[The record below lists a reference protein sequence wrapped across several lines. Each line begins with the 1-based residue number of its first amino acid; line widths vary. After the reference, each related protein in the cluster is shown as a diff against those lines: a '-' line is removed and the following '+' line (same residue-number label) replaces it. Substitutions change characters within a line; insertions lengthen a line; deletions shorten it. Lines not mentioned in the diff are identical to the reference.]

1 MKFKI
6 AVGAAILSVIGLG
19 VSSAAI
25 PDSTTGVI
33 TACRSSIGQL
43 RVIDKQAGASCTV
56 YGETEM
62 HWNQTGP
69 AGATGP
75 QGPAGVAGSAGVSGY
90 EVVELEL
97 EAGLYGGMSDQYQVL
112 CPTGKKALGG
122 GYWVGQ
128 AGTNPATQT
137 FNTRPIEATTFDYWN
152 GSGYRIWLANN
163 PFANVDGGLQF
174 FVIRLTVTCAY
185 VS

>member
-6 AVGAAILSVIGLG
+6 AVGAVILSVIGLG

-43 RVIDKQAGASCTV
+43 KVIDKQAGASCSV

-62 HWNQTGP
+62 SWNHTGP
-69 AGATGP
+69 AGATGATGP
-75 QGPAGVAGSAGVSGY
+75 QGPAGVAGSSGITGY
-90 EVVELEL
+90 EIVYQATSNTIIPAWEWFSWVVP
-97 EAGLYGGMSDQYQVL
+97 
-112 CPTGKKALGG
+112 CPTGKRPLGG
-122 GYWVGQ
+122 GGSTTTSGSENQGVDAIVQSIPDTYGWNIRISPWSSERTIYHIVGY
-128 AGTNPATQT
+128 A
-137 FNTRPIEATTFDYWN
+137 I
-152 GSGYRIWLANN
+152 
-163 PFANVDGGLQF
+163 
-174 FVIRLTVTCAY
+174 CAY

>member
-43 RVIDKQAGASCTV
+43 KVIDKQAGASCSV

-62 HWNQTGP
+62 SWNQTGP

-75 QGPAGVAGSAGVSGY
+75 QGPAGVSGITGYQLVENRQTVFIQGPFEPIARCLNGKKILSATGHAYSAGVILPFQVQIKDDLATASL
-90 EVVELEL
+90 VV
-97 EAGLYGGMSDQYQVL
+97 YGDEMNTARTVDFYV
-112 CPTGKKALGG
+112 
-122 GYWVGQ
+122 Q
-128 AGTNPATQT
+128 A
-137 FNTRPIEATTFDYWN
+137 I
-152 GSGYRIWLANN
+152 
-163 PFANVDGGLQF
+163 
-174 FVIRLTVTCAY
+174 CAY

>member
-43 RVIDKQAGASCTV
+43 RVIDKQAGASCYI

-62 HWNQTGP
+62 SWNQSGP
-69 AGATGP
+69 VGPQGPIGVTGP
-75 QGPAGVAGSAGVSGY
+75 QGPAGVTPAFERLEFRGRDPKQPLGLWLKTVNCSAGNTVIAAWGQLSAVNDPTGQSYASMPLGIESSTASVTFGSYNIATFPPYVSY
-90 EVVELEL
+90 EVH
-97 EAGLYGGMSDQYQVL
+97 
-112 CPTGKKALGG
+112 
-122 GYWVGQ
+122 
-128 AGTNPATQT
+128 
-137 FNTRPIEATTFDYWN
+137 
-152 GSGYRIWLANN
+152 
-163 PFANVDGGLQF
+163 
-174 FVIRLTVTCAY
+174 VTCATI
-185 VS
+185 S